1 MSRAR
6 DLIDLGAGF
15 ARIRK
20 SPYDP
25 LPATSDPIKRSSPE
39 NNGGSG
45 RQTRVIAAMATTEL
59 VERRKLYLRAVIRA
73 SGLASMAELAKKLE
87 VTPSTLTNIRS
98 ANRSASPELIDKIKR
113 LAPAIEDASIL
124 GAQAVA
130 NSIQTAAREGRH
142 VAERVA
148 RTYREQTLK
157 LQGLEEEAENIKDV
171 ADAFRAMDY
180 GDVFVY
186 LSATR
191 RPLEMDPDE
200 TALKDAIANAIGR
213 GANFLYLRPTRA
225 FLRHVGNFVDIE
237 EEFDVFKRR
246 VLSRLPSN
254 STKLHWKNLLL
265 IQADGN
271 PLFVVPDFK
280 WELFYS
286 DKIDMP
292 HKSLAG
298 ALIAAGNGP
307 NFRVPLSSSSTKR
320 ILFEVAKTLHTAN
333 TGLADDDRVPDEL
346 ITRLKESAERATNQ
360 TMDDVA

>member
-1 MSRAR
+1 
-6 DLIDLGAGF
+6 LIDLGACI
-15 ARIRK
+15 ADIRE
-20 SPYDP
+20 SPYDQP
-25 LPATSDPIKRSSPE
+25 PATNDPIKRSSQE
-39 NNGGSG
+39 KKGGSSG
-45 RQTRVIAAMATTEL
+45 QTRVIATMATTEL

-113 LAPAIEDASIL
+113 LAPAVEDASIL

-130 NSIQTAAREGRH
+130 NSVQVAAREGRH
-142 VAERVA
+142 VGERVA

-171 ADAFRAMDY
+171 ADAFRAMDR

-200 TALKDAIANAIGR
+200 TALKDAIASAIER
-213 GANFLYLRPTRA
+213 GAYFVYLRPTRA

-237 EEFDVFKRR
+237 EEFEVFKRR

-254 STKLHWKNLLL
+254 STKLHSRNLVL

-286 DKIDMP
+286 DKIEMP
-292 HKSLAG
+292 HKALAG

-320 ILFEVAKTLHTAN
+320 MLFEVAKTLRAAN
-333 TGLADDDRVPDEL
+333 TGLPDEDRVPDEL
-346 ITRLKESAERATNQ
+346 INRLKESAERATNQ
-360 TMDDVA
+360 AVEDVA